1 MVKPLIYAHRGA
13 SHYAPENTMAS
24 FKKAVEMRADGIE
37 IDVHKSK
44 DGYLMVCHDE
54 KIDRTTNGSGY
65 IKDKNMKELRSL
77 DAGSWYSK
85 DFEGERIPLLEEVL
99 DLVKMENLLLN
110 IELKN
115 GPIFYEN
122 LERDVVKAIK
132 AYGLEDNVI
141 ISSFN
146 HYSLLGIKKI
156 EPRIKTGILYIAGM
170 VSPWKYAKTIG
181 ADAIHPL
188 YVTINK
194 EVTEECIK
202 NNIMVNPFT
211 VDRESDMIL
220 MKNIGVTGIITNCP
234 DIGRKVVD

>member
-13 SHYAPENTMAS
+13 SHYAPENTIAS
-24 FKKAVEMRADGIE
+24 FKKAVEMGADGIE

-54 KIDRTTNGSGY
+54 KVDRTTNGSGY
-65 IKDKNMKELRSL
+65 IKDKDMKELKSL
-77 DAGSWYSK
+77 DAGSWFSK
-85 DFEGERIPLLEEVL
+85 YFEGERIPLLEEVL

-122 LERDVVKAIK
+122 LEMDVVNAIK
-132 AYGLEDNVI
+132 SFGLEDNVI

-194 EVTEECIK
+194 EVTKECIR
-202 NNIMVNPFT
+202 NDIMVNPFT
-211 VDRESDMIL
+211 VDRENDMIL
-220 MKNIGVTGIITNCP
+220 MRNIGVTGIITNCP